1 MPTQS
6 NRVIKI
12 SKKRDGRL
20 LVSAYL
26 TVTPIYAPAL
36 LPFIKKV
43 SALEIEIQFT
53 DQIANDGSSAN
64 QREDNLPALLS
75 ITKISQSGL
84 VTLGFSKE
92 IIV

>member
-20 LVSAYL
+20 LGSAFL

-36 LPFIKKV
+36 KSFIKKV
-43 SALEIEIQFT
+43 FALEIEIQF
-53 DQIANDGSSAN
+53 
-64 QREDNLPALLS
+64 
-75 ITKISQSGL
+75 
-84 VTLGFSKE
+84 KE
-92 IIV
+92 QKS

>member
-20 LVSAYL
+20 LESAYL

-43 SALEIEIQFT
+43 FALEIEIQFT
-53 DQIANDGSSAN
+53 HQTTGKGSSAN
-64 QREDNLPALLS
+64 QIEDNLPALLS
-75 ITKISQSGL
+75 IKKLS
-84 VTLGFSKE
+84 
-92 IIV
+92 

>member
-6 NRVIKI
+6 NRVVKI

-20 LVSAYL
+20 LESAYL

-43 SALEIEIQFT
+43 FALEIEI
-53 DQIANDGSSAN
+53 
-64 QREDNLPALLS
+64 
-75 ITKISQSGL
+75 
-84 VTLGFSKE
+84 
-92 IIV
+92 